1 MMKILELNT
10 FHMHLSDDQ
19 GWRLEIEEL
28 PELTTFGAKRCYGN
42 FTDGITN
49 DFPCLWPEPQGE
61 RPLLTVG
68 TAQVFVMARL
78 FSPNDS
84 PQSPRQDTV
93 ADTGVESRHF
103 TRDEFKEILVYAND
117 NGIKIV
123 PEFDFPAHASAA
135 IKSMEYRYYTSGDD
149 KYS

>member
-49 DFPCLWPEPQGE
+49 DFPCLWPEPQGKG
-61 RPLLTVG
+61 LFLTIWTVRVW
-68 TAQVFVMARL
+68 TYHL
-78 FSPNDS
+78 DCPESPG
-84 PQSPRQDTV
+84 QDTV

-149 KYS
+149 KYSYGFLI